1 MKLNRMLLVAALGLL
16 STAAYAQTGKASG
29 TPFGHGQDSIR
40 CRQSIS
46 LFTSLGKTGNYQDA
60 LEHWKKAYDECPAS
74 SKNIYIIGSKILH
87 WRLEQAKDPAAKKAV
102 LEQLLKLYEDRATY
116 FGDDDKMPVDK
127 IMLAKTKDY
136 LTIAGK
142 DADYTKIYAWL
153 KPAIA
158 QAKGASAPEALYYY
172 TFASRS
178 VAMRDTTKIEN
189 YIKDYLEATG
199 FADEA
204 LAAAGED
211 AAARKL
217 VEDFKNPMDA
227 EFAQSGLAGCDL
239 LTKLYTSDKIDEH
252 KADKAYL
259 TTTVALF
266 QAAGCDAPAVFRA
279 SRYLFDIE
287 PTANA
292 AMGLA
297 GEAISS
303 GKYAEASEYL
313 NKAIALAKTSSERVK
328 CYEVLIQLSLKQG
341 NHGQAR
347 TYANKVLA
355 ENPNSGQAL
364 IVLAQ
369 STANSASSFFP
380 GDPVKQR
387 CVYYLVI
394 NKLRRAAS
402 VDPKVAGQANRLIA
416 SYQRYLPSAQDI
428 FMHPELKKGSTLNIG
443 GETIVIP

>member
-1 MKLNRMLLVAALGLL
+1 
-16 STAAYAQTGKASG
+16 
-29 TPFGHGQDSIR
+29 
-40 CRQSIS
+40 
-46 LFTSLGKTGNYQDA
+46 
-60 LEHWKKAYDECPAS
+60 
-74 SKNIYIIGSKILH
+74 
-87 WRLEQAKDPAAKKAV
+87 
-102 LEQLLKLYEDRATY
+102 
-116 FGDDDKMPVDK
+116 
-127 IMLAKTKDY
+127 
-136 LTIAGK
+136 
-142 DADYTKIYAWL
+142 
-153 KPAIA
+153 
-158 QAKGASAPEALYYY
+158 
-172 TFASRS
+172 
-178 VAMRDTTKIEN
+178 
-189 YIKDYLEATG
+189 
-199 FADEA
+199 
-204 LAAAGED
+204 
-211 AAARKL
+211 
-217 VEDFKNPMDA
+217 
-227 EFAQSGLAGCDL
+227 
-239 LTKLYTSDKIDEH
+239 
-252 KADKAYL
+252 
-259 TTTVALF
+259 
-266 QAAGCDAPAVFRA
+266 
-279 SRYLFDIE
+279 
-287 PTANA
+287 
-292 AMGLA
+292 MGLA